1 MLSEEYLQYCPQPAP
16 DYIPSLDSLSVPGG
30 RPLGRCW
37 GTLWRH
43 EVARP
48 APAQEEACCCCQLR
62 AALLLRYLVNQ
73 QTFINMLL

>member
-1 MLSEEYLQYCPQPAP
+1 MLSEEYLQCCPQPAP

-43 EVARP
+43 EVAGP
-48 APAQEEACCCCQLR
+48 TPAQEEACCCCQLR

-73 QTFINMLL
+73 QTFISMLL